1 MTPPTTAEDYG
12 KLGHFIVSAPIVFLS
27 VSLSGSSPSLS
38 RPFFSLY
45 LNYFSSSPLFPSS
58 ASSPILIARLA
69 GGHRQ
74 NRADLVLTAA
84 LTITSP
90 PPLRNISHRPR
101 PQRKVEGH
109 VCVKVERQAEDG
121 GKTSERSNN
130 NQMLATSKLARC

>member
-1 MTPPTTAEDYG
+1 MAPPTTAEDYG

-27 VSLSGSSPSLS
+27 VSLSVSSPSLS

-45 LNYFSSSPLFPSS
+45 LNYFSSSPLLPSS

-69 GGHRQ
+69 GGRRQ

-90 PPLRNISHRPR
+90 PPPTEEHLTPTEAS
-101 PQRKVEGH
+101 VEGRRSRLR
-109 VCVKVERQAEDG
+109 EG
-121 GKTSERSNN
+121 GKTRTCEVGQLKTGKKTSES
-130 NQMLATSKLARC
+130 LTTIKC

>member
-1 MTPPTTAEDYG
+1 MAPPTTAEDYG

-45 LNYFSSSPLFPSS
+45 LNYFSSSPLLPSS

-69 GGHRQ
+69 GGRRQ

-84 LTITSP
+84 LTITSHP
-90 PPLRNISHRPR
+90 PPTEEHLTPTEASAEGRRSRLR
-101 PQRKVEGH
+101 E
-109 VCVKVERQAEDG
+109 G
-121 GKTSERSNN
+121 GKTRTCEVGQLKTEEKR
-130 NQMLATSKLARC
+130 LKGLTTIKC